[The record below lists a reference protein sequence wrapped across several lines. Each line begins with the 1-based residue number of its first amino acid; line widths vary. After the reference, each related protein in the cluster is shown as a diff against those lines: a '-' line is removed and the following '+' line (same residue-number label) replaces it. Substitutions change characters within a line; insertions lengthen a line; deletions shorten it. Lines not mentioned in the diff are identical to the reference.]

1 MPTPDAPPG
10 ASASEGAGPARD
22 EVGRGPAT
30 TDVGSGTRIEGLRGL
45 RVLVP
50 RGGPWGEDV
59 AGRLRR
65 LGAEPVVVPLI
76 AFAPP
81 EDTAPLDAAIA
92 NVRLGRF
99 DWLVVT
105 SATTVDAL
113 VRRRAVLPPTTH
125 VAAVGAATRAACER
139 AGLVVDLVPSTDHS
153 ARGLAD
159 ELPGD
164 AGRVLLPQS
173 DLADPGLARAL
184 AARGAEV
191 TTVIAYRTVAA
202 VVDEAVRAD
211 VAAGRIGAILV
222 TSGSVARQ
230 VAGQLAPLPPGTLVA
245 CLGPNT
251 ATEAA
256 AAGLRVDVIAPD
268 RSIPSLLAA
277 LGAHVAAA
285 R

>member
-1 MPTPDAPPG
+1 MTTPDAG
-10 ASASEGAGPARD
+10 
-22 EVGRGPAT
+22 
-30 TDVGSGTRIEGLRGL
+30 GLHGL

-59 AGRLRR
+59 AARLRR

-81 EDTAPLDAAIA
+81 EDAAPLDAAIA
-92 NVRLGRF
+92 DLRLGGF

-113 VRRRAVLPPTTH
+113 VARGAVVPPATR

-139 AGLVVDLVPSTDHS
+139 AGLAVDLVPSADHS
-153 ARGLAD
+153 ALGLAD
-159 ELPGD
+159 ELPAD

-184 AARGAEV
+184 AARGALV
-191 TTVIAYRTVAA
+191 TAAVAYRTVAA
-202 VVDEAVRAD
+202 AVDDAVRAD

-230 VAGQLAPLPPGTLVA
+230 VAAQLAPLPPGTLVA

-251 ATEAA
+251 ATEAE
-256 AAGLRVDVIAPD
+256 AAGLHVDVIAPD
-268 RSIPSLLAA
+268 RSIPSLLTA
-277 LGAHVAAA
+277 LATQAAA
-285 R
+285 T